1 MKPLLEI
8 IVVTYDQNHELKC
21 FIESILAQS
30 EENWKMLV
38 IHDGPSVQFGKIMEP
53 YLSDPRI
60 DYMLTDKRHNDWGHS
75 LRKIGVERLGDSEYT
90 LITNADD
97 IFAPVFVHEMCHRTL
112 SDLSYCNCSHHH
124 WNYEARESQLRRGA
138 IDISCCVIRTEILK
152 AVGWN
157 STAYHAD
164 WILLD
169 EILNKYPELKVR
181 KVGKVL
187 VMKN

>member
-1 MKPLLEI
+1 MLKPLLEI

-75 LRKIGVERLGDSEYT
+75 LRKIGIERIGDSEYT
-90 LITNADD
+90 LIANADNYYCP
-97 IFAPVFVHEMCHRTL
+97 IFIEAMCNGDE
-112 SDLSYCNCSHHH
+112 DLVYCNLVHDH
-124 WNYEARESQLRRGA
+124 WDYQARESELRRRAVDCGNV
-138 IDISCCVIRTEILK
+138 VIRTELLK
-152 AVGWN
+152 RVGWN
-157 STAYHAD
+157 HFDYAAD
-164 WILLD
+164 WHVISEVLATGATT
-169 EILNKYPELKVR
+169 R
-181 KVGKVL
+181 KVSACLFVH
-187 VMKN
+187 N